1 MGLRD
6 TAAADAIEIIN
17 DTIDG
22 GDEIFITSPTGVSET
37 FRALTNDIAISIDPE
52 TGLTVSGR
60 QCSAV
65 VATADLAAVGFDGI
79 TGVADAD
86 AKPWVVLA
94 TDVNGVQGTF
104 KVAETRPDNT
114 IGLLTLILEEYVPL

>member
-6 TAAADAIEIIN
+6 IAAADAAEIIQ
-17 DTIDG
+17 DAIDG
-22 GDEIFITSPTGVSET
+22 GDEITITSPADVSET
-37 FRALTNDIAISIDPE
+37 FMALTNDIAFSIDPE

-65 VATADLAAVGFDGI
+65 VASADLTAFGFNGI

-86 AKPWVVLA
+86 SKPWVVRA
-94 TDVNGVQGTF
+94 TDIKGVQGIF
-104 KVAETRPDNT
+104 KVADTRPDNT
-114 IGLLTLILEEYVPL
+114 IGLMTLILEEYVPL